1 MFKTYDEILTVPARA
16 LRVRSP
22 ELLPRWVGVLI
33 GLCASSTVLAQTA
46 EVESAAEQVTDAAA
60 EESAAQPRFDV
71 WEYRVEGSTVLEQQV
86 IERTVYPFLG
96 PEKTID
102 DVEAARQALEQAH
115 RKAGYGTVLVD
126 LPEQDVV
133 EGVVRLSV
141 VEGKV
146 ERLRVTGSRYFSLGR
161 IKSGVPALAEGQV
174 PYLPE
179 VQRQLAKVNMAS
191 ADRAITPVLRPGR
204 TPGKLEVELK
214 VDDELPFHASLE
226 MNDRFTNN
234 TERLRLNADLRYD
247 NLWQREHAASFSYQ
261 VGPMD
266 RSEVEVFSG
275 TYAFRPFDGDLML
288 TGYAV
293 KSASDVAAIGTL
305 GVVGDGT
312 IGGLRATLPLPQRK
326 RLVHNLTFGLDYKD
340 FGESIELLGAD
351 TLNTPISYSLGSVNY
366 GGTHFGTG
374 ARTTYGVG
382 VSFALRGLGN
392 TTKEFENKRFLSKPN
407 FAYLTANASRQQEL
421 PWGTELFAGV
431 DAQVSDS
438 PLISN
443 EQFAMGGV
451 MSVRGYLESQ
461 QFVDNGIRGSV
472 EFRSPDYGTKLVDW
486 LDFLR
491 AHVFVDAA
499 TGNLKNAL
507 PGQIDSITL
516 WSTGIGFRLAA
527 FEALN
532 AEFDWAV
539 PFEDSNTIEDG
550 ESRVHFTV
558 RYGF

>member
-1 MFKTYDEILTVPARA
+1 MFKRYDGIFTGLGLDSRAWRAQLSPLLALALGPA
-16 LRVRSP
+16 L
-22 ELLPRWVGVLI
+22 
-33 GLCASSTVLAQTA
+33 
-46 EVESAAEQVTDAAA
+46 AAA
-60 EESAAQPRFDV
+60 PLPAAAQATDEAAVAETADQPRFDV
-71 WEYRVEGSTVLEQQV
+71 WEYRIEGSTVLEQQT

-96 PEKTID
+96 PEKSID
-102 DVEAARQALEQAH
+102 DVEAARQALEAAH
-115 RKAGYGTVLVD
+115 RKAGYGTVLVE

-133 EGVVRLSV
+133 DGVVRLSV
-141 VEGKV
+141 VEGRV
-146 ERLRVTGSRYFSLGR
+146 DRLRVTGSRYFSLGR
-161 IKSGVPALAEGQV
+161 IKSGVPALAEGEV
-174 PYLPE
+174 PYLPD

-214 VDDELPFHASLE
+214 VEDELPFHASVE

-234 TERLRLNADLRYD
+234 TERPRLNADLRYA

-326 RLVHNLTFGLDYKD
+326 HLVHNLTFGLDYKD
-340 FGESIELLGAD
+340 FGESIELQGAD
-351 TLNTPISYSLGSVNY
+351 TLNTPISYSMWSGSY
-366 GGTHFGTG
+366 GGTLFGDTS
-374 ARTTYGVG
+374 RSSYGIG
-382 VSFALRGLGN
+382 LNFALRGIGN

-407 FAYLTANASRQQEL
+407 FAYLTANASHLRQL
-421 PWGTELFAGV
+421 PLGSEMFASF

-461 QFVDNGIRGSV
+461 QFMDNGIRGSL
-472 EFRSPDYGTKLVDW
+472 ELRSPDYGTRLVDW

-491 AHVFVDAA
+491 AHVFIDAA

-507 PGQIDSITL
+507 PGQLDSITL

-527 FEALN
+527 FESID

-539 PFEDSNTIEDG
+539 PFESSGTIDDG